1 MYYIKLLKVIKEKML
16 VASNTHKIINETKE
30 KNTILDIVLANINNY
45 LIDHNY
51 ETKSYPICY
60 PKVESL
66 NVHNNCA
73 IVQFQ
78 LIKMKTSYCMKY
90 LCLKK

>member
-51 ETKSYPICY
+51 ETK
-60 PKVESL
+60 
-66 NVHNNCA
+66 A
-73 IVQFQ
+73 ILFVT
-78 LIKMKTSYCMKY
+78 LR
-90 LCLKK
+90 